1 MTRQTVVVLVATT
14 MMWVAIAAQP
24 SPTPSV
30 AYVNGRW
37 FDGSRFVTRTM
48 WVANDRFVSRPNH
61 VDSTVD
67 LGGGYVV
74 PPFGEAHNHNI
85 EPSPRFDALVRQ
97 YLKAGVFYVQ
107 NPNNLPRGRDALTGK
122 INIPDSID
130 VTFAN
135 GGLTGP
141 GGHPQEIVARNV
153 ARGAWTPADGDGAF
167 FFTVADRQAVD
178 RVWAALR
185 STRPDFVKV
194 YLLYSDEYSKRL
206 ADPATVGWRGLDP
219 RLLPDVVRRAHAEKL
234 RVAVHV
240 ESAADFHVAV
250 AAGVD
255 QVGHIPGFRADEK
268 MQLPDPSR
276 FRISRDDA
284 RGAARQR
291 INVITTLAAVA
302 EEVGRGKDTAFRN
315 AVDRLLRAN
324 LTVLRDSGVSIV
336 VGSDAYDDTSVAEA
350 KYLASSGIFDRA
362 VVLRMWSE
370 TTPRAIFPGRRIGRL
385 DIGYEASFLVLE
397 GDPLADFSQVSR
409 IRSAVKQGQALD
421 VN

>member
-153 ARGAWTPADGDGAF
+153 ARGAWTNSREDH
-167 FFTVADRQAVD
+167 AVFGQVRD
-178 RVWAALR
+178 ESYYPSPTTARAVTRR
-185 STRPDFVKV
+185 SARLVSARP
-194 YLLYSDEYSKRL
+194 
-206 ADPATVGWRGLDP
+206 
-219 RLLPDVVRRAHAEKL
+219 
-234 RVAVHV
+234 
-240 ESAADFHVAV
+240 
-250 AAGVD
+250 
-255 QVGHIPGFRADEK
+255 IPFANP
-268 MQLPDPSR
+268 QSLQTQ
-276 FRISRDDA
+276 DA
-284 RGAARQR
+284 RGSW
-291 INVITTLAAVA
+291 
-302 EEVGRGKDTAFRN
+302 G
-315 AVDRLLRAN
+315 RLL
-324 LTVLRDSGVSIV
+324 
-336 VGSDAYDDTSVAEA
+336 
-350 KYLASSGIFDRA
+350 LA
-362 VVLRMWSE
+362 
-370 TTPRAIFPGRRIGRL
+370 
-385 DIGYEASFLVLE
+385 
-397 GDPLADFSQVSR
+397 
-409 IRSAVKQGQALD
+409 
-421 VN
+421 